1 MRQQTNLFEND
12 RLTLD
17 KAIELTISCLQT
29 YGSNY
34 KTWAIAFSGGKDSS
48 LLVTLIAYLIE
59 TKAIK
64 APEKL
69 IVLFSDTRLELP
81 PLYASAME
89 ILAQMRSRAK
99 SAAWRTPRGELCGF
113 DTKVV
118 MAPLDKRF
126 LVYVLGRGIPPP
138 SNSFRWC
145 TGAIKVDPMTKALE
159 LERSLLQPDEK
170 LLMLTGV
177 RVGESAARDQRISL
191 SCSKNGGECGQG
203 WFQNLTAP
211 QTDTLAPILHFRQ
224 CHVWDW
230 LWLEAPSL
238 GFSTTQ
244 VAEAYGGGELADE
257 IGARTGCIGCPL
269 ASKDTALDAVIKQ
282 PDWAYL
288 APLKRLRP
296 IYEQMRLFSN
306 RLQKDGTE
314 TKKDGT
320 LVANPGRKGPL
331 TLEAR
336 SRFLGEILEI
346 QKEVNVEAL
355 STGRPTISLI
365 NPEEEARIRELIEL
379 KTFPNRW
386 SGEELR
392 GDIMLPEV
400 YPNGDKQLLLPWKTL
415 GEETVPPNF
424 PLF

>member
-1 MRQQTNLFEND
+1 MRQASLFED
-12 RLTLD
+12 SKLTLSQS
-17 KAIELTISCLQT
+17 IEITKQNLLT
-29 YGSNY
+29 YGEKYRNI
-34 KTWAIAFSGGKDSS
+34 AIAFSGGKDSS
-48 LLVTLIAYLIE
+48 ALVTIVAHLIE
-59 TKAIK
+59 TGQIPRPKSLTAIY
-64 APEKL
+64 A
-69 IVLFSDTRLELP
+69 DTRMELP
-81 PLYASAME
+81 PLHASAMA
-89 ILAQMRSRAK
+89 ILEEMRSR
-99 SAAWRTPRGELCGF
+99 EF
-113 DTKVV
+113 DTKIAI
-118 MAPLDKRF
+118 APLDKRF
-126 LVYVLGRGIPPP
+126 LVYILGRGVPPP
-138 SNSFRWC
+138 NNTSMRYC
-145 TGAIKVDPMTKALE
+145 TRQIKVDPMTKALE
-159 LERSLLQPDEK
+159 SLRETLEPDER

-177 RVGESAARDQRISL
+177 RTGESAVRDQRISV
-191 SCSKNGGECGQG
+191 SCSKNGSECGQG
-203 WFQNLTAP
+203 WFQSMTAP
-211 QTDTLAPILHFRQ
+211 QTDTLAPILHWGV

-230 LWLEAPSL
+230 LFFHAPAL

-244 VAEAYGGGELADE
+244 VAIAYGGELAEE
-257 IGARTGCIGCPL
+257 INARTGCIGCPL

-288 APLKRLRP
+288 APLKGLRP

-314 TKKDGT
+314 TKKDGS

-336 SRFLGEILEI
+336 IRFLTEILDI
-346 QKEVNVEAL
+346 QKEVCMNAL

-400 YPNGDKQLLLPWKTL
+400 YPNGDRQLLLW
-415 GEETVPPNF
+415 
-424 PLF
+424 

>member
-1 MRQQTNLFEND
+1 MRQQMSLFESD

-17 KAIELTISCLQT
+17 KAIELTIASLKA

-34 KTWAIAFSGGKDSS
+34 KHWVASFSGGKDSS
-48 LLVTLIAYLIE
+48 TTVTLIAHLIE
-59 TKAIK
+59 SGLVPR
-64 APEKL
+64 PETFT
-69 IVLFSDTRLELP
+69 IIFSDTRLELP

-89 ILAQMRSRAK
+89 ILAQMRD
-99 SAAWRTPRGELCGF
+99 RGF
-113 DTKVV
+113 NTKVV

-126 LVYVLGRGIPPP
+126 LVYVLGRGVPPP
-138 SNSFRWC
+138 SNTFRWC

-159 LERSLLQPDEK
+159 LERSRLQADK
-170 LLMLTGV
+170 RLLMLTGV
-177 RVGESAARDQRISL
+177 RVGESAARDQRISI

-224 CHVWDW
+224 CHIWDW
-230 LWLEAPSL
+230 LWLEAPAL

-282 PDWAYL
+282 PQWAYL

-296 IYEQMRLFSN
+296 IYERMRLFSN

-314 TKKDGT
+314 TKKDGS

-336 SRFLGEILEI
+336 SHFLTEILQI
-346 QKEVNVEAL
+346 QADVNVEAIK
-355 STGRPTISLI
+355 SDRPTISLI
-365 NPEEEARIRELIEL
+365 NPEEEMRIRELIAL
-379 KTFPNRW
+379 RTFPDGW
-386 SGEELR
+386 SGDEPR
-392 GDIMLPEV
+392 GDIMLSEV
-400 YPNGDKQLLLPWKTL
+400 YPNGNKQLLL
-415 GEETVPPNF
+415 F
-424 PLF
+424 

>member
-1 MRQQTNLFEND
+1 MRYPTLFED
-12 RLTLD
+12 ERLTLD
-17 KAIELTISCLQT
+17 SAIELTIASLKT

-34 KTWAIAFSGGKDSS
+34 KNWVASFSGGKDSS
-48 LLVTLIAYLIE
+48 TTVTLIAHLIE
-59 TKAIK
+59 SGLVPR
-64 APEKL
+64 PETFT
-69 IVLFSDTRLELP
+69 IIFSDTRLELP

-89 ILAQMRSRAK
+89 ILAQMRD
-99 SAAWRTPRGELCGF
+99 RGF
-113 DTKVV
+113 NTKVV
-118 MAPLDKRF
+118 MAPLDRRL
-126 LVYVLGRGIPPP
+126 LVYILGRGVPPP
-138 SNSFRWC
+138 SNSMRYC
-145 TGAIKVDPMTKALE
+145 TSKIKVDPMTKALE
-159 LERSLLQPDEK
+159 LERSRLQPDERI
-170 LLMLTGV
+170 LMLTGV
-177 RVGESAARDQRISL
+177 RIGESAARDQRISI

-230 LWLEAPSL
+230 LWLEAPAL

-282 PDWAYL
+282 PSWAYL

-296 IYEQMRLFSN
+296 VYEQMRLFNN

-314 TKKDGT
+314 TKKDGS

-336 SRFLGEILEI
+336 SHFLEEILQI
-346 QKEVNVEAL
+346 QAEVNVEAMVL
-355 STGRPTISLI
+355 DRPTISLI
-365 NPEEEARIRELIEL
+365 NLEEEYRIRELIANR
-379 KTFPNRW
+379 TFPDGW
-386 SGEELR
+386 SGDEPR
-392 GDIMLPEV
+392 GDILLPEV
-400 YPNGDKQLLLPWKTL
+400 YPNGDKQLLL
-415 GEETVPPNF
+415 F
-424 PLF
+424 